1 MQGYFCKST
10 CLRIGLVLML
20 ALCLATTALAADSR
34 SAGTSVYCFGESEFA
49 DEEISGIFVL
59 SVPDQSIGKICYGD
73 RVIRSGD
80 VLTRDAMTA
89 LTLKTCCADDA
100 QAVMTYLPIYGD
112 RLGEDARLTINIRSG
127 KAGVPVAKNLKL
139 ETYKNIANDGVLQA
153 TDEGGGEL
161 TFAIVTQP
169 TLGTVEI
176 SEGGKFV
183 YTPQKNKVGTDS
195 FTYTATDAD
204 GNTSEPATVTIEIL
218 KPVDQTSYSDMVDS
232 DDAFEAAWMQE
243 NGLYSGSHVG
253 SETCFYPDAVV
264 SRGEFL
270 VMAMQLM
277 DVEPASGSLKSGFVD
292 EADAPAWMQPYL
304 ASAMRHG
311 YINGF
316 SSASGLV
323 FCPNDPITYASAS
336 VILQN
341 MMQLPPTGAT
351 EVFAEDSA
359 VPAWAQ
365 EAVSVM
371 RQYDLPVSAANC
383 SEPLTRAEAANLLY
397 SASKVDA

>member
-1 MQGYFCKST
+1 MRGFFCKST
-10 CLRIGLVLML
+10 CLRIGLVLMM
-20 ALCLATTALAADSR
+20 ALCLTTTALAADSQ
-34 SAGTSVYCFGESEFA
+34 SAGTSVYCFGENDFQD
-49 DEEISGIFVL
+49 DEMTGIFVL

-80 VLTRDAMTA
+80 VLTRQTLSE
-89 LTLKTCCADDA
+89 LTLKTNCTDDA
-100 QAVMTYLPIYGD
+100 QAVMTYLPVYSG

-183 YTPQKNKVGTDS
+183 YTPEKNKVGTDS

-218 KPVDQTSYSDMVDS
+218 KPVDQTTYSDMVGS
-232 DDAFEAAWMQE
+232 DDAFEAVWMRE
-243 NGLYSGSHVG
+243 NGLYVG
-253 SETCFYPDAVV
+253 SNVGGQNCFYPDAVV

-270 VMAMQLM
+270 VMAMQMM
-277 DVEPASGSLKSGFVD
+277 DVDPASDGLKSGFVD
-292 EADAPAWMQPYL
+292 EADAPSWMQPYL

-316 SSASGLV
+316 TNASGLV
-323 FCPNDPITYASAS
+323 FRPNDPVTYASAS
-336 VILQN
+336 VMLQN
-341 MMQLPPTGAT
+341 MMQLSPTGAT
-351 EVFAEDSA
+351 EVFAEDTAVPVWAQSA
-359 VPAWAQ
+359 V
-365 EAVSVM
+365 SIL
-371 RQYDLPVSAANC
+371 RQNDLPVSALAC
-383 SEPLTRAEAANLLY
+383 ADPLTRAQAAKLLY
-397 SASKVDA
+397 AAASIQE

>member
-1 MQGYFCKST
+1 MQGYFCKSV
-10 CLRIGLVLML
+10 CLCVALVM
-20 ALCLATTALAADSR
+20 AFCLSTTALAADSC
-34 SAGTSVYCFGESEFA
+34 SAGTSVYCFGESEFT
-49 DEEISGIFVL
+49 DEEVSGIFVL
-59 SVPDQSIGKICYGD
+59 SVPDQSIGKICCGD

-100 QAVMTYLPIYGD
+100 QAVMTYLPIYGKQ
-112 RLGEDARLTINIRSG
+112 LGDDARLTINIRSG
-127 KAGVPVAKNLKL
+127 KAGIPVAKNLKL
-139 ETYKNIANDGVLQA
+139 ETYKNIANDGILQA

-161 TFAIVTQP
+161 TFSVETQP
-169 TLGTVEI
+169 KLGTVEL

-183 YTPQKNKVGTDS
+183 YTPQKNKVGSDS

-204 GNTSEPATVTIEIL
+204 GNTSEPATVSIEIL
-218 KPVDQTSYSDMVDS
+218 KPVEQTTYSDLADS
-232 DDAFEAAWMQE
+232 DAAFEAAWMQE
-243 NGLYSGSHVG
+243 TGIYSGSHVG
-253 SETCFYPDAVV
+253 SETCFYPDAIV

-270 VMAMQLM
+270 VMAMQLLEA
-277 DVEPASGSLKSGFVD
+277 EPADSGLKSGFAD

-316 SSASGLV
+316 RSDAGLV

-341 MMQLPPTGAT
+341 MMHLNTTGAT

-365 EAVSVM
+365 SAVSVM
-371 RQYDLPVSAANC
+371 REHELPVSAADC
-383 SEPLTRAEAANLLY
+383 TSPLTRAQTASLLY
-397 SASKVDA
+397 SVSQIDA